1 MENGPHTLISHLN
14 DPNNEIQMND
24 EIDDVDP
31 KVKLTQQISPLDTN
45 LIPDDDA
52 VQDKNTPAISSAQ
65 NSEK

>member
-24 EIDDVDP
+24 EIDIDIDDIDP

-45 LIPDDDA
+45 MIPDDDA
-52 VQDKNTPAISSAQ
+52 IYDKNTPVISSA
-65 NSEK
+65 